1 MSKNVLA
8 IFLFVVV
15 FSLPLF
21 SQTTQQPRNDF
32 FDRRTV
38 SERIPAVLPYV
49 READIL
55 WKRRVWQVID
65 LREKMNQPMYF
76 PAVPSDGRRSL
87 MQVIVD
93 GIRAGQITAFDVVDE
108 EFTVPLTAEQLFG
121 RLERTQ
127 TITMQRPTPP
137 YDEFDTTLVISFNPA
152 DVRRF
157 RIKEDWF
164 FDRKRSVLDVR
175 IIGIS
180 PVREAIDPLTGE
192 SRGDEPLFWIYFP
205 EARHVLANAEVFN
218 RNNDVHRMSFDD
230 LFLRRF
236 FSSYI
241 FKVSNVHDRRIID
254 YYTGMDALLEA
265 HRARE
270 VIRNFEHD
278 LWEW

>member
-93 GIRAGQITAFDVVDE
+93 GIRAGQITAYDVVDE
-108 EFTVPLTAEQLFG
+108 EFTVPLTAEQLFA

-205 EARHVLANAEVFN
+205 EARNAFANSEVFN

-230 LFLRRF
+230 LFIRRF